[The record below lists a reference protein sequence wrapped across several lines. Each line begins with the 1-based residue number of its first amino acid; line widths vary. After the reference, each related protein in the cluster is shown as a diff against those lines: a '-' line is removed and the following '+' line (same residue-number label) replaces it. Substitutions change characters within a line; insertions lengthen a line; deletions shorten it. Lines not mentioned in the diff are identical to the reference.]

1 MKKLI
6 YLAILFIVFGTKINA
21 QTASNTISSNQVMNT
36 WYEWPNESP
45 NATTLVFHLTPY
57 TVIVGKD
64 YFNFDPAT
72 LKLAGNNQLMAEFLK
87 SKNADPVA
95 KELGTWQLNGN
106 KITVTVNNQSRTYK
120 VQSADSS
127 KLVLIIE

>member
-6 YLAILFIVFGTKINA
+6 YLAILFVVFGTKINA
-21 QTASNTISSNQVMNT
+21 QTASTTISSSQLMNT

-45 NATTLVFHLTPY
+45 NSTTLIFHLTPY

-64 YFNFDPAT
+64 FFQFDPAT
-72 LKLAGNNQLMAEFLK
+72 LKLAGNNQFMAEFLK
-87 SKNADPVA
+87 SKNADPVT
-95 KELGTWQLNGN
+95 KEMGTWQLNSN
-106 KITVTVNNQSRTYK
+106 KLTVNVNNQSRTYK
-120 VQSADSS
+120 VQSVDSS